1 MGRGRPGRGA
11 CGPLPQR
18 GDAVRRRERGQ
29 ILALFALS
37 LTVVFGFVGLAVD
50 GSRLFQAHLG
60 AQVLADEAADAASQQ
75 VDTGPG
81 SALRGGNPPELIQG
95 RQAGSAFEAADSYL
109 AVRTTD
115 ERSRWTI
122 QVRPREV
129 DVIVSRDVEMAFLGP
144 LGLGTQTVDA
154 EGFATPVSG
163 ITSPGE

>member
-1 MGRGRPGRGA
+1 
-11 CGPLPQR
+11 
-18 GDAVRRRERGQ
+18 VRRREQGQ
-29 ILALFALS
+29 ILAFFALS

-95 RQAGSAFEAADSYL
+95 GQARSAFEAADSYL
-109 AVRTTD
+109 AARATD
-115 ERSRWTI
+115 GHTRWTI
-122 QVRPREV
+122 LVSPREV
-129 DVIVSRDVEMAFLGP
+129 DVIVSRDVEMAFLEAVGI
-144 LGLGTQTVDA
+144 GTQTVDA

-163 ITSPGE
+163 ISGQGQ